1 MTAPFFKSMLD
12 EKLTKLEGYFI
23 MPTIILDPP
32 KIILLDIIV
41 WLVIQLSLGFL
52 SSKIPLDWLNPN
64 RWFFETFAWE
74 KGGEIYQKFFR
85 VRSWKKYIPNGS
97 RAYRGAFS
105 IKNLISSNPAY
116 LERWL
121 KESVRAEICHW
132 VMIIPGFLFFL
143 WNSEALAWVNVV
155 YAFLNNLVPIIMQ
168 RFNRPRMRNMLA
180 RLENDIKTKGSIYV
194 PYTTQKELSHAYR

>member
-1 MTAPFFKSMLD
+1 MMQ
-12 EKLTKLEGYFI
+12 
-23 MPTIILDPP
+23 IIFLDPAQV
-32 KIILLDIIV
+32 ILLDVIA
-41 WLVIQLSLGFL
+41 WLVIHLSLGYL
-52 SSKIPLDWLNPN
+52 SSKIPLEWLNPN
-64 RWFFETFAWE
+64 QWFFQTFAWE

-143 WNSEALAWVNVV
+143 WNSEAFAWVNVV

-168 RFNRPRMRNMLA
+168 RFNRPRMRDMLS
-180 RLENDIKTKGSIYV
+180 RLEKDIKTKGSIYV
-194 PYTTQKELSHAYR
+194 LHTTPKELSHSYQ